1 MRVLV
6 SLVLV
11 AAVLAACS
19 GRSGSSGT
27 QPTANP
33 LGVPL
38 YDGSVVIDAHAF
50 PITVDRANVKNY
62 PAIFDAY
69 GGKYIDREV
78 IATSDASLETLSD
91 WLNGLSANPPTGYV
105 AMPDSSDIE
114 QVRSEALPYGFAFAL
129 FKRQD
134 AGKGGALV
142 AMAMDPAILNA
153 HAGMAMGLVDH
164 YRSLPAIL
172 RAVADVQLKQQTGM
186 TGSELIDPALPAGAA
201 LAAYDAVKSSNR
213 RAIVLLDARKQ

>member
-1 MRVLV
+1 MRV
-6 SLVLV
+6 STALVLV

-27 QPTANP
+27 PSSANP

-38 YDGSVVIDAHAF
+38 YGGSVVVGARAF
-50 PITVDRANVKNY
+50 PITIDRANVNNY
-62 PAIFDAY
+62 PAIFDTY
-69 GGKYIDREV
+69 GGKYIDREI
-78 IATSDASLETLSD
+78 IATSDASLDTLSD
-91 WLNGLSANPPTGYV
+91 WLSGLSANPPTGYV
-105 AMPDSSDIE
+105 AMPDNGDIE
-114 QVRSEALPYGFAFAL
+114 RARAEALPYGFAFAL

-153 HAGMAMGLVDH
+153 HAGMAMGLIDH

-172 RAVADVQLKQQTGM
+172 RAAADAQLKQQTGM
-186 TGSELIDPALPAGAA
+186 TGSQLIDPAMPAGAA
-201 LAAYDAVKSSNR
+201 LAAYDAVKSSNQ